1 MLCKR
6 LTIRLTEDGAKEQA
20 WVLLAGSSGFDL
32 GCWAFCRPGAGW
44 LDWKLEWACLGHN
57 LYGGAFTPGAQ
68 T

>member
-44 LDWKLEWACLGHN
+44 LDWKWACLGHN